1 VHPFGSIHARSAA
14 FTHRSELTTAA
25 AFVAALSQFPNSPPG
40 EPFTADASF
49 APLSEFGMVTAANL
63 PAGTTSLLDRDD
75 PGWAWTT

>member
-1 VHPFGSIHARSAA
+1 MQTGAPVRQHSRIE
-14 FTHRSELTTAA
+14 SELTTAA
-25 AFVAALSQFPNSPPG
+25 AFVAALSRFPNSPG

-49 APLSEFGMVTAANL
+49 APLSEFDMVTAANL